1 MYVLALRLKNHY
13 LRVDYLRYSSL
24 KDLRED
30 LRDFIKLS
38 DYDSYDILSDKLKG
52 NKPMYLLCWNN
63 RKTGNEWSSYTT
75 LEDMYSDYLELKKN
89 KANLYFRFYESYEII
104 PDEFAPKEPL

>member
-1 MYVLALRLKNHY
+1 M
-13 LRVDYLRYSSL
+13 
-24 KDLRED
+24 
-30 LRDFIKLS
+30 KLS

-89 KANLYFRFYESYEII
+89 KANLYFRFYESYEIV
-104 PDEFAPKEPL
+104 PDEFASKAPL